1 MKGITNKLLS
11 LLIIG
16 LIILDYFFGKYSNNF
31 GNPLP
36 DFVRIILIIISLKY
50 IFSSNKIKYFFK
62 NSFNK
67 IYFIIIIYVF
77 IACLLS
83 PIVLENSMMNFVRI
97 VYPFLLFMS
106 CYILSFSGRISKK
119 QIYFLYKNSVLV
131 IFVLIFA
138 FLGYKS
144 GIGRMDIGDNKA
156 YMILF
161 CTPIIF
167 LFFPNTKALFYYSLI
182 ITGSLI
188 ASKRGA
194 FLGVIFTFIIFIYS
208 LKQFNFKSKFIILFG
223 LPILLAVMYN
233 YFADSI
239 FIFER
244 FSKLENDG
252 GSGRDIMAL
261 SIWEGWQKEDLFNQ
275 IFGSGWMS
283 VLEYVKSALKM
294 KKGLSAHNDWLQF
307 LYDLGLVGVI
317 LLLSMFVALYKQIRS
332 YKRKDKLYFSMIC
345 VTGIF
350 FMRSISGG
358 TFGETATM
366 PFLFIALGFILGK
379 LDRVK
384 YGLQIENY

>member
-1 MKGITNKLLS
+1 MKEITVKLIS

-16 LIILDYFFGKYSNNF
+16 LTILDYFFGKYTINF

-36 DFVRIILIIISLKY
+36 DFVRVVLILLSLKY

-62 NSFNK
+62 NRFNNV
-67 IYFIIIIYVF
+67 YFIIIIYVF

-83 PIVLENSMMNFVRI
+83 PFALEISMMNFIRI
-97 VYPFLLFMS
+97 IYPFLLFMS
-106 CYILSFSGRISKK
+106 CYLLSFNDLISKK
-119 QIYFLYKNSVLV
+119 QIYFLYKNLVLV
-131 IFVLIFA
+131 IFVLIVA
-138 FLGYKS
+138 FLSYKS

-167 LFFPNTKALFYYSLI
+167 LFFPNTKALFYYTLI
-182 ITGSLI
+182 IIGSLI

-194 FLGVIFTFIIFIYS
+194 FLGVIFTLIIFIYS
-208 LKQFNFKSKFIILFG
+208 FKQYKFKSIFIIILG
-223 LPILLAVMYN
+223 LPILLAVLYN

-244 FSKLENDG
+244 FANLENDG

-261 SIWEGWQKEDLFNQ
+261 SIWKGWQKEDLFSQ

-283 VLEYVKSALKM
+283 VLDLVKSALNM
-294 KKGLSAHNDWLQF
+294 RKGLMAHNDWLQF
-307 LYDLGLVGVI
+307 LYDLGIVGLI
-317 LLLSMFVALYKQIRS
+317 LLLSMFVALFKQIRS

-366 PFLFIALGFILGK
+366 PFLFIGLGFILGK

-384 YGLQIENY
+384 YGLQIEDY